1 MPPGKARRA
10 GAPVEL
16 NAGERVKYEGRKP
29 SRTRELP
36 VGRLQ
41 FSSGRDG
48 QSAARAQAHAPG
60 GSAKAG
66 FEVGLAKD
74 DTGRVLGL
82 VTGFECMGEPGRA
95 WVIWPAPP
103 RTTLPD
109 QSRTQAG

>member
-1 MPPGKARRA
+1 MRGESLPERA
-10 GAPVEL
+10 
-16 NAGERVKYEGRKP
+16 N
-29 SRTRELP
+29 SQS
-36 VGRLQ
+36 VGYN

-82 VTGFECMGEPGRA
+82 VTGFE
-95 WVIWPAPP
+95 
-103 RTTLPD
+103 
-109 QSRTQAG
+109 